1 MQTVSVFISNLK
13 LPLHVMLKGKS
24 CSLRREN
31 KNNVL
36 IGIYFEKVKVHF
48 QTDIFA
54 GFAVFVSFK
63 MIPQKKNLS
72 KNLFFNFL
80 IFSLPMPFTKSTEKI
95 DHRAY
100 LRDIR
105 GKTHPIRDRTGT
117 NHARHFIG
125 PQLILRWLESRV
137 FKVTLEKNLT
147 GRQSHAFEKI

>member
-1 MQTVSVFISNLK
+1 
-13 LPLHVMLKGKS
+13 MLKGKS

-80 IFSLPMPFTKSTEKI
+80 IFSLPIPFTKSTK
-95 DHRAY
+95 
-100 LRDIR
+100 
-105 GKTHPIRDRTGT
+105 KK
-117 NHARHFIG
+117 
-125 PQLILRWLESRV
+125 LITVL
-137 FKVTLEKNLT
+137 
-147 GRQSHAFEKI
+147 I